1 MNTKALSITNLIGV
15 IAVIFFNYYLNAK
28 GINGNT
34 AGSLSEEYANLFTPA
49 GYAFAIWGIIFL
61 ALLVQAIFLV
71 ARAFKPKKNQAPITQ
86 IGLGIFLANLLN
98 ISWLLAWL
106 NEYTGISVVVMIL
119 LLITLLS
126 VIVRTNMERWDAP
139 LKIITFI
146 WWPIC
151 LYSGW
156 IAVATIANIAALL
169 AKIGWTGGIAE
180 STWTIIMI
188 AVATLLGIFMILTR
202 NMREFSMV
210 IVWGLIAIA
219 VRHWGEIPL
228 LQYSALAGTGV
239 LLVVSSY
246 HASQNMATMPFKKKW
261 NEEEDVVSD

>member
-1 MNTKALSITNLIGV
+1 MSTKTLSITNLIGV
-15 IAVIFFNYYLNAK
+15 IAVIFFNYYLNAQ

-34 AGSLSEEYANLFTPA
+34 VGSLSDEYSNLFTPA
-49 GYAFAIWGIIFL
+49 GYAFSIWGIIFL
-61 ALLVQAIFLV
+61 ALFVQAIFLV
-71 ARAFKPKKNQAPITQ
+71 VRAFKPQKDQTPISQ

-98 ISWLLAWL
+98 IGWLIAWL
-106 NEYTGISVVVMIL
+106 NEYTGMSVVVMLL

-126 VIVRTNMERWDAP
+126 VVVRTNMERWDAP
-139 LKIITFI
+139 LKIIAFI

-156 IAVATIANIAALL
+156 IAVATIANISALL

-180 STWTIIMI
+180 STWALIMI
-188 AVATLLGIFMILTR
+188 SVATLLGILMIFKR

-210 IVWGLIAIA
+210 IVWALIAIA

-228 LQYSALAGTGV
+228 LQYGSVAGAIV
-239 LLVVSSY
+239 LLGVSSY
-246 HASQNMATMPFKKKW
+246 HASQNLATMPFKKKW
-261 NEEEDVVSD
+261 NEEEEVVAD